1 MELTLTKQ
9 GCLISK
15 KKISE
20 KELKKIKK
28 ELTVSPIVYG
38 DFNNNNVS
46 FKIYKENKNLLVIP
60 RFYAKTFFGNNFSIK
75 YNIGTTINFNC
86 NIILR
91 DYQKPAV
98 DKVLAILKKDSG
110 TILSVPCAFG
120 KTIVAVY
127 MIAQLKKKT
136 LVVVHND
143 FLMSQW
149 IERIEGISDAKIG
162 IIKGTKFD
170 IEGKDIVIAMLQ
182 SLSMKKFEND
192 TFDSFGM
199 VIFDECHHLGAKV
212 FCQALFKLNSTYMLG
227 LSATPD
233 RKDGLTKIFKYFLGD
248 IGYCVKQKYNFAIKV
263 QAHTLF
269 FDNEYYKDV
278 FNVKGLRNIPAMI
291 NNLVLCKERTDYI
304 LNLIHPLMEDGR
316 KILILTDRREHA
328 VELNDYLKDKYEVGY
343 VIGGMKEADRNESLQ
358 KDIIIGT
365 YQMVSEG
372 FDVDK
377 LDTLIFATPKVSIEQ
392 AVGRILRKQT
402 YEKDPLVIDIID
414 KITTF
419 KNQSYTRKRFYK
431 KNNYEITN
439 FSNEKKEVQK
449 EVNKFSYGFSD

>member
-1 MELTLTKQ
+1 M
-9 GCLISK
+9 
-15 KKISE
+15 
-20 KELKKIKK
+20 
-28 ELTVSPIVYG
+28 IVKY
-38 DFNNNNVS
+38 N
-46 FKIYKENKNLLVIP
+46 P
-60 RFYAKTFFGNNFSIK
+60 GNN
-75 YNIGTTINFNC
+75 INFNC
-86 NIILR
+86 GIILR

-98 DKVLAILKKDSG
+98 KETINNLKNKSG

-120 KTIVAVY
+120 KTIVSVY
-127 MIAQLKKKT
+127 MISKLKKKT

-149 IERIEGISDAKIG
+149 IERIEGVSDAKIG

-170 IEGKDIVIAMLQ
+170 IENKDIVIAMLQ
-182 SLSMKKFEND
+182 SLSMKKFERN

-212 FCQALFKLNSTYMLG
+212 FSQALFKLNSTYMLG

-233 RKDGLTKIFKYFLGD
+233 RKDGLTKVFKYFLGE
-248 IGYCVKQKYNFAIKV
+248 IGYCVKQKYNFSIKV
-263 QAHTLF
+263 QKHTLF
-269 FDNEYYKDV
+269 FDNDSYKEV

-291 NNLVLCKERTDYI
+291 NNLVSCKERTNYI
-304 LNLIHPLMEDGR
+304 IDLVHLIMKENR
-316 KILILTDRREHA
+316 NILLLSDRREH
-328 VELNDYLKDKYEVGY
+328 VIELYDNLKDNYSVGY
-343 VIGGMKEADRNESLQ
+343 VIGGMKEVHRNESLK

-402 YEKDPLVIDIID
+402 YEKDPLVIDIVD
-414 KITTF
+414 KIQTF
-419 KNQSYTRKRFYK
+419 KNQSYSRNRFYK
-431 KNNYEITN
+431 KNKYEITN
-439 FSNEKKEVQK
+439 FSNEKKEMKK
-449 EVNKFSYGFSD
+449 EIDKFSYGFSD